1 MFSNLYTTIY
11 GLSSFN
17 CVAFV
22 FQIIICPPQ
31 CEQSACGP
39 HLFQCHSGSQCVSNT
54 QVLNSTLSS
63 EHSQNFTKFLTIKQ
77 IFSRCSIKQNYFL
90 NQVCNGANN
99 CEDGSDERS
108 MNVFVLK
115 QQNQRT
121 EIFALQQ
128 FYTSGLLS
136 AILQLLLHLHLVF
149 LLPSLTWDLL
159 PPRLGYIVGVLPA
172 HFSILFWF
180 SLGLFLRWYAT
191 RHFRF
196 LLGFFLRWY
205 TTFFETTWYGAGGF
219 S

>member
-1 MFSNLYTTIY
+1 M
-11 GLSSFN
+11 
-17 CVAFV
+17 
-22 FQIIICPPQ
+22 
-31 CEQSACGP
+31 
-39 HLFQCHSGSQCVSNT
+39 
-54 QVLNSTLSS
+54 
-63 EHSQNFTKFLTIKQ
+63 KQ

-128 FYTSGLLS
+128 FSTSGLPS
-136 AILQLLLHLHLVF
+136 AILQLLLHLHLVLLHPSLLVF
-149 LLPSLTWDLL
+149 LLPILTWDLL

-205 TTFFETTWYGAGGF
+205 TTFFEITWYGAGGF